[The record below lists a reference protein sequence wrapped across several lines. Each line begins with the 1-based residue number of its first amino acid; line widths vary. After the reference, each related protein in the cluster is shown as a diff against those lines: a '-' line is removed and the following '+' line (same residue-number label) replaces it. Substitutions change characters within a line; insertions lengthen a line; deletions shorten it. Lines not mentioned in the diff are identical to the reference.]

1 MAPAAL
7 DTPQRWFAMALV
19 VSVAVAVAVV
29 GVVVVSVWFARQ
41 LLKFLKSL
49 VRGRRGRFVGAS
61 MAA

>member
-19 VSVAVAVAVV
+19 VAVAIAIAVV

-49 VRGRRGRFVGAS
+49 VRGRRERLVGAS
-61 MAA
+61 MVA